1 MDRTKKIWSIV
12 LLCAEILLAVLI
24 VVFTVAIAVALGTAK
39 PQESREAAL
48 GWILI
53 FAAIVYALPFI
64 VGFWGSIGFV
74 MSAINIKISPSKVIK
89 GFSIGFCVFYSLIL
103 LACAAFIVYYH
114 WTLF

>member
-74 MSAINIKISPSKVIK
+74 MST
-89 GFSIGFCVFYSLIL
+89 SLR
-103 LACAAFIVYYH
+103 H
-114 WTLF
+114 ETRH